1 MSSPA
6 PSTIHQAPHDRSIS
20 SLSYHPSPRPPS
32 PPDMYS
38 RLRLES
44 PLQRHIS
51 VQDFPLQP
59 KPRFNPPKP
68 FDIDDLTSSLA
79 ASYVSK
85 HSTPQAPANPPSL
98 STVPS
103 SASTTNTSSSSE
115 RSYSS
120 TSMSS
125 VSQSSQPRGSS
136 QPSAPPYPTH
146 PGPISLPYGPHYPL
160 GYIQPLGSPY
170 LTYPTSNPVYAT
182 QPLTPT
188 MPFTLTTTQ
197 PQLRA
202 ASRRQRSNS
211 KTSAASHH
219 SSGSSASADSR
230 SPRSSRTG
238 SAAST
243 LPPAPV
249 QSRPSH
255 RAHPHANHHHH
266 HHHHHQHPTMF
277 TMPLPSPKFM
287 FPVGSQPGSPLHL
300 NLAGVHGA
308 FSPGLAMSPG
318 TFYGRPGDLR
328 NPLINPAVGA
338 PIHPQAGGV
347 YSPGQLPG
355 LPPPMVGIGP
365 GHGHEQESLGA
376 RIHALSSPHPGPPRE
391 DEPKGYFD
399 PQYFPAGADVAQA
412 EEEEEDQ
419 EGRGEPSKSEALQAA
434 SRFVTGVGSEAT
446 TKNEEGEEWRASGA
460 KGKGREEDVDSAALP
475 SPDGSDAD
483 GLTPTVHLSR
493 AHSLGHRMASS
504 RRRGAH
510 LGAVDGPQS
519 LSLPSTV
526 GATPLTSNGEPGYSS
541 GPGSSPVDA
550 SAGGGRRGM
559 SVGTGRT
566 GSSGNSTTG
575 YRRVTTWKSPH
586 AVVEAVAARAA
597 ATGKHQRLPVLPPG
611 LEQEGERRKVSQEGG
626 SHFGTAGA
634 DRA

>member
-1 MSSPA
+1 M
-6 PSTIHQAPHDRSIS
+6 HQSPHDRSIS
-20 SLSYHPSPRPPS
+20 ALSYHPSPRPPS
-32 PPDMYS
+32 PPDIYS
-38 RLRLES
+38 RLRRES
-44 PLQRHIS
+44 PLQHHIPI
-51 VQDFPLQP
+51 QDIPLQP

-85 HSTPQAPANPPSL
+85 HTTPQPSAIPPSL

-136 QPSAPPYPTH
+136 QPPAPTYPTH
-146 PGPISLPYGPHYPL
+146 SAPTSFPYNQHYPL
-160 GYIQPLGSPY
+160 GYMPPLGSPY

-188 MPFTLTTTQ
+188 MPFTLTTSQ
-197 PQLRA
+197 AQLRPTP
-202 ASRRQRSNS
+202 RRQRSNS

-243 LPPAPV
+243 RPPPAPV

-255 RAHPHANHHHH
+255 RPHPHTSHLHHHP
-266 HHHHHQHPTMF
+266 HQHPPIF

-287 FPVGSQPGSPLHL
+287 FPVGSQPGTPLHL

-355 LPPPMVGIGP
+355 LPPPMLGIAP
-365 GHGHEQESLGA
+365 THGQQESLGA

-391 DEPKGYFD
+391 EEPKGYFD
-399 PQYFPAGADVAQA
+399 PLYFPAGADTAQA
-412 EEEEEDQ
+412 EGEEP
-419 EGRGEPSKSEALQAA
+419 RGEPSKSEALQTA
-434 SRFVTGVGSEAT
+434 SQFVNGVGSEAT
-446 TKNEEGEEWRASGA
+446 TRNEEGEEYSRGDM
-460 KGKGREEDVDSAALP
+460 KGKGRQEDVDPADIP
-475 SPDGSDAD
+475 SPDGTDGD
-483 GLTPTVHLSR
+483 GLTPTVHISR
-493 AHSLGHRMASS
+493 AHSLGHRMATSK
-504 RRRGAH
+504 RRGAH
-510 LGAVDGPQS
+510 LNGIDGPQS
-519 LSLPSTV
+519 LSLPTTA
-526 GATPLTSNGEPGYSS
+526 GATPSEPISYST
-541 GPGSSPVDA
+541 GPGSSPVDR
-550 SAGGGRRGM
+550 STSGGRRGLGAG
-559 SVGTGRT
+559 SGKS
-566 GSSGNSTTG
+566 GSSGNLMSS
-575 YRRVTTWKSPH
+575 YKRVTTWKSPH

-597 ATGKHQRLPVLPPG
+597 ATSKQQHLPALPPG
-611 LEQEGERRKVSQEGG
+611 LEQENGRRKGSQEGE
-626 SHFGTAGA
+626 SHVGAGGA
-634 DRA
+634 EQA